1 MKTLATSGGLMDSEV
16 LLVHCYFSKAY
27 FIIRS
32 GSRTAA
38 TSQMEPFVITA
49 NGLQPLTIITECCIL
64 DVEAVLDPPLIMEMK
79 AGLFG
84 LSWHRNVTDT

>member
-1 MKTLATSGGLMDSEV
+1 M
-16 LLVHCYFSKAY
+16 
-27 FIIRS
+27 
-32 GSRTAA
+32 
-38 TSQMEPFVITA
+38 ITA